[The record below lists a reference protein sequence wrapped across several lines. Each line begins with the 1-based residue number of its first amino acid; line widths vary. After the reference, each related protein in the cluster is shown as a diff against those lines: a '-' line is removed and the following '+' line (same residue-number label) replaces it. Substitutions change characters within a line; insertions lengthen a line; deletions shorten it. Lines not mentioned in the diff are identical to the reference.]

1 MWWRCS
7 RKVMQKELCQAWNKR
22 TEKCVDTAYS
32 TGSRVQLRAR
42 KVGYQWEKEKGLRL
56 SDLRAFK
63 GSLTLPDY
71 IILEQSLPA
80 ELQFLLKILLARSQW
95 EVTKLMCTE
104 CLGQRLCIKGTDS
117 PQMSVFSPKW
127 EENNGALGALLCNFL
142 HRDQH
147 CHCSS

>member
-7 RKVMQKELCQAWNKR
+7 RKIMQKELCQAWNKR
-22 TEKCVDTAYS
+22 TEKCVDIAYS

-42 KVGYQWEKEKGLRL
+42 KVGYKWEEKGAAIR
-56 SDLRAFK
+56 SAFK
-63 GSLTLPDY
+63 GSLTLPWLY
-71 IILEQSLPA
+71 NLGQSLPA

-104 CLGQRLCIKGTDS
+104 CLGQRLCIRALTHRKCLSFLLSG
-117 PQMSVFSPKW
+117 
-127 EENNGALGALLCNFL
+127 NNGALGALLCNFL

>member
-1 MWWRCS
+1 MEMLKKSHAERIVSGMKQKDWKICWYCIQYRFACATQD
-7 RKVMQKELCQAWNKR
+7 RKGQLQVGEGK
-22 TEKCVDTAYS
+22 
-32 TGSRVQLRAR
+32 GSSAIRP
-42 KVGYQWEKEKGLRL
+42 
-56 SDLRAFK
+56 AFK

-80 ELQFLLKILLARSQW
+80 EFQFLLKILLARSQW

-127 EENNGALGALLCNFL
+127 ENNGALGALLCNFL